1 MDLKVLYSFLNR
13 IKKIQS
19 PIAFVSIT
27 QSITL
32 TFKEK
37 KKYIYIYKVQEKKKW
52 RDKWQKQ
59 ASESD
64 VAFA

>member
-32 TFKEK
+32 TFKGK
-37 KKYIYIYKVQEKKKW
+37 KKYIYIYKVQEKKNEETS
-52 RDKWQKQ
+52 DKSKHQNQ
-59 ASESD
+59 M
-64 VAFA
+64 

>member
-1 MDLKVLYSFLNR
+1 MDLKVLYSFLNH
-13 IKKIQS
+13 IKTIQS

-37 KKYIYIYKVQEKKKW
+37 KKIYIYIYKVQEKKNEETS
-52 RDKWQKQ
+52 DKSKHQNQ
-59 ASESD
+59 M
-64 VAFA
+64 